1 MKKDIHPAYKEVTVT
16 CGCGN
21 SFVTRST
28 APKIAVEVC
37 ANCHPFFTGKQKF
50 LDTAGMVEKFQRR
63 WKGDAAQKA
72 QAVATKPLPLKK
84 GAPAPAQAGRTQKT
98 LSAQLPGGEKA
109 SSAPARPGAPPAKP
123 AAAKAEGKP
132 GAPAQAQ
139 AKPPAAPAKPESKA
153 PPAPTPKAAAP
164 EGKPS
169 APPPQKS

>member
-1 MKKDIHPAYKEVTVT
+1 MKKDIHPGYKEVTVT

-63 WKGDAAQKA
+63 WKSDAAQKA
-72 QAVATKPLPLKK
+72 QAATKPPPPKK
-84 GAPAPAQAGRTQKT
+84 GVAPAAAGRTQKT
-98 LSAQLPGGEKA
+98 LGAQLPGGEKP
-109 SSAPARPGAPPAKP
+109 APAPAKP
-123 AAAKAEGKP
+123 APKPEAKPAPKAPEAAKPEAKAE
-132 GAPAQAQ
+132 
-139 AKPPAAPAKPESKA
+139 AKPA
-153 PPAPTPKAAAP
+153 
-164 EGKPS
+164 